1 MCIRDSYQGHYKLKV
16 HSILLAGGSS
26 DRFNNE
32 ENKVYFPIG
41 GKPALSW
48 ALETLDNSDKVDSIL
63 LVVRDEDWDK
73 TNNVIELVNP
83 NKLSGVTIG
92 GDTRHESEY
101 QGLAYLKERPDVSEE
116 DLILIHDGARPL
128 LPSYLLDEL
137 IDVAIKYGASAPGFN
152 SDNLMKK
159 QEFKKEEIQETI
171 VEIQTPQIFPASEL
185 WKSYEL
191 AKLDNWQAVDT
202 TECVSK
208 YSELEAVVIPG
219 DPRNMKVTFIE
230 DIFELEQMI

>member
-1 MCIRDSYQGHYKLKV
+1 MKV

-48 ALETLDNSDKVDSIL
+48 PLETLDNSDKVDSII
-63 LVVRDEDWDK
+63 LVVRDEDWEK
-73 TNNVIELVNP
+73 TNNVIQLVNP
-83 NKLSGVTIG
+83 KKLSGVTIG
-92 GDTRHESEY
+92 GNTRHESEY
-101 QGLAYLKERPDVSEE
+101 QGLLYLKERPDINEE

-137 IDVAIKYGASAPGFN
+137 IDVAKKYGASAPGYN

-159 QEFKKEEIQETI
+159 QEFNKEEILETI

-191 AKLDNWQAVDT
+191 AKLDKWQAVDT

-230 DIFELEQMI
+230 DIFKLEEMI

>member
-1 MCIRDSYQGHYKLKV
+1 MKV

-48 ALETLDNSDKVDSIL
+48 ALETLDNSDKIDSIL

-83 NKLSGVTIG
+83 GKLSGVTIG
-92 GDTRHESEY
+92 GNTRHESEY
-101 QGLAYLKERPDVSEE
+101 QGLTYLKERPDVSEE

-128 LPSYLLDEL
+128 LPKYLLDEL
-137 IDVAIKYGASAPGFN
+137 IDVAIKYGASAPGNN
-152 SDNLMKK
+152 SNNLMKK
-159 QEFKKEEIQETI
+159 EELNKKEMQETI
-171 VEIQTPQIFPASEL
+171 VEIQTPQVFPASEL
-185 WKSYEL
+185 WKAYEL
-191 AKLDNWQAVDT
+191 AKLDNWQALDT

-230 DIFELEQMI
+230 DIFILEEMI

>member
-1 MCIRDSYQGHYKLKV
+1 MKV

-63 LVVRDEDWDK
+63 LVVRDEDWEK

-83 NKLSGVTIG
+83 GKLSGVTIG
-92 GDTRHESEY
+92 GNTRHESEY
-101 QGLAYLKERPDVSEE
+101 QGLTYLKERPDVSKE

-128 LPSYLLDEL
+128 LPNYLLDEL
-137 IDVAIKYGASAPGFN
+137 INVAIKYGASAPGNN
-152 SDNLMKK
+152 SNNLMKK
-159 QEFKKEEIQETI
+159 EEFNKKEMQETI
-171 VEIQTPQIFPASEL
+171 VEVQTPQIFPASEL

-191 AKLDNWQAVDT
+191 AKLDNWQALDT

-219 DPRNMKVTFIE
+219 DPRNMKVTYIE
-230 DIFELEQMI
+230 DIFILEEMI

>member
-1 MCIRDSYQGHYKLKV
+1 MKI

-63 LVVRDEDWDK
+63 LVVRDEDWEK

-83 NKLSGVTIG
+83 GKLSGVTIG
-92 GDTRHESEY
+92 GNTRHESEY
-101 QGLAYLKERPDVSEE
+101 QGLTYLKERPDVSED

-128 LPSYLLDEL
+128 LPNYLLDEL
-137 IDVAIKYGASAPGFN
+137 INVAIKYGASAPGNN
-152 SDNLMKK
+152 SNNLMKK
-159 QEFKKEEIQETI
+159 EEFNKKEMQETI
-171 VEIQTPQIFPASEL
+171 VEVQTPQIFPDSEL

-191 AKLDNWQAVDT
+191 AKLDNWQALDT

-230 DIFELEQMI
+230 DIFILEEMI

>member
-1 MCIRDSYQGHYKLKV
+1 MKI

-63 LVVRDEDWDK
+63 LVVRDEDWEK

-83 NKLSGVTIG
+83 GKLSGVTIG
-92 GDTRHESEY
+92 GNTRHESEY
-101 QGLAYLKERPDVSEE
+101 QGLTYLKERPDVSED

-128 LPSYLLDEL
+128 LPNYLLDEL
-137 IDVAIKYGASAPGFN
+137 INVAIKYGASAPGNN
-152 SDNLMKK
+152 SNNLMKK
-159 QEFKKEEIQETI
+159 EEFNKKEMQETI
-171 VEIQTPQIFPASEL
+171 VEVQTPQIFPASEL

-191 AKLDNWQAVDT
+191 AKIDNWQALDT

-230 DIFELEQMI
+230 DIFILEEMI

>member
-1 MCIRDSYQGHYKLKV
+1 MKV

-63 LVVRDEDWDK
+63 LVVRDEDWEK

-83 NKLSGVTIG
+83 RKLSGVTIG
-92 GDTRHESEY
+92 GNTRHESEY
-101 QGLAYLKERPDVSEE
+101 QGLTYLKERPDISED

-128 LPSYLLDEL
+128 LPNYLLDEL
-137 IDVAIKYGASAPGFN
+137 IDVAIKYGASAPGNN
-152 SDNLMKK
+152 SNNLMKK
-159 QEFKKEEIQETI
+159 EEFNKKEMPETI

-191 AKLDNWQAVDT
+191 AKLDNWQALDT

-208 YSELEAVVIPG
+208 YSELEAVIIPG

-230 DIFELEQMI
+230 DIFILEEMI

>member
-1 MCIRDSYQGHYKLKV
+1 MKV

-26 DRFNNE
+26 NRFNNE

-63 LVVRDEDWDK
+63 LVVRDEDWEK

-101 QGLAYLKERPDVSEE
+101 QGLAYLKERPDVNEE

-159 QEFKKEEIQETI
+159 EEFKKEEIQETI

-191 AKLDNWQAVDT
+191 AKLDKWQAVDT

-230 DIFELEQMI
+230 DIFKLEQMI

>member
-1 MCIRDSYQGHYKLKV
+1 MKV

-48 ALETLDNSDKVDSIL
+48 PLETLDNSDKVDSII
-63 LVVRDEDWDK
+63 LVVRDEDWEQ
-73 TNNVIELVNP
+73 TNNVIQLVNP
-83 NKLSGVTIG
+83 KKLSGVTIG
-92 GDTRHESEY
+92 GNTRHESEY
-101 QGLAYLKERPDVSEE
+101 QGLLYLKERPDINEE

-137 IDVAIKYGASAPGFN
+137 IDVAKKYGASAPGYN

-159 QEFKKEEIQETI
+159 QEFNKEEIQETI

-191 AKLDNWQAVDT
+191 AKLDKWQAVDT

-230 DIFELEQMI
+230 DIFKLEEMI

>member
-1 MCIRDSYQGHYKLKV
+1 MKI

-63 LVVRDEDWDK
+63 LVVRDEDWEK

-83 NKLSGVTIG
+83 KKLSGVTIG
-92 GDTRHESEY
+92 GNTRHESEY
-101 QGLAYLKERPDVSEE
+101 QGLTYLKERPDVSEE

-128 LPSYLLDEL
+128 LPNYLLDEL
-137 IDVAIKYGASAPGFN
+137 INVAIKYGASAPGNN
-152 SDNLMKK
+152 SNNLMKK
-159 QEFKKEEIQETI
+159 EKFDKKEMQETI

-191 AKLDNWQAVDT
+191 AKLDNWQALDT

-208 YSELEAVVIPG
+208 YSKLEAVVIPG

-230 DIFELEQMI
+230 DIFILEEMI

>member
-1 MCIRDSYQGHYKLKV
+1 MKV

-48 ALETLDNSDKVDSIL
+48 ALETLDNSDNVDSIL
-63 LVVRDEDWDK
+63 LVIRDEDWEK

-83 NKLSGVTIG
+83 GKLSGVTIG
-92 GDTRHESEY
+92 GNTRHESEY
-101 QGLAYLKERPDVSEE
+101 QGLTYLKERPDVSEE

-128 LPSYLLDEL
+128 LPNYLLDEL
-137 IDVAIKYGASAPGFN
+137 INVAIKYGASAPGNN
-152 SDNLMKK
+152 SNNLMKK
-159 QEFKKEEIQETI
+159 EEFNKKEMQETI
-171 VEIQTPQIFPASEL
+171 VEVQTPQIFPASEL

-191 AKLDNWQAVDT
+191 AKLDNWQALDT

-219 DPRNMKVTFIE
+219 DPRNMKVTYIE
-230 DIFELEQMI
+230 DIFILEEMI

>member
-1 MCIRDSYQGHYKLKV
+1 LKV

-48 ALETLDNSDKVDSIL
+48 ALETLDNSDNVDSIL
-63 LVVRDEDWDK
+63 LVIRDEDWEK

-83 NKLSGVTIG
+83 GKLSGVTIG
-92 GDTRHESEY
+92 GNTRHESEY
-101 QGLAYLKERPDVSEE
+101 QGLTYLKERPDVSKE

-128 LPSYLLDEL
+128 LPNYLLDEL
-137 IDVAIKYGASAPGFN
+137 INVAIKYGASAPGNN
-152 SDNLMKK
+152 SNNLMKK
-159 QEFKKEEIQETI
+159 EEFNKKEMQETI
-171 VEIQTPQIFPASEL
+171 VEVQTPQIFPASEL

-191 AKLDNWQAVDT
+191 AKLDNWQALDT

-219 DPRNMKVTFIE
+219 DPRNMKVTYIE
-230 DIFELEQMI
+230 DIFILEEMI

>member
-1 MCIRDSYQGHYKLKV
+1 MKV

-63 LVVRDEDWDK
+63 LVVRDEDWEK
-73 TNNVIELVNP
+73 TNNVIQLVNP
-83 NKLSGVTIG
+83 GKLSGVTIG
-92 GDTRHESEY
+92 GNTRHESEY
-101 QGLAYLKERPDVSEE
+101 QGLTYLKERPDISED

-128 LPSYLLDEL
+128 LPEYLLDEL
-137 IDVAIKYGASAPGFN
+137 IDVAIKYGASAPGNN
-152 SDNLMKK
+152 SNNLMKK
-159 QEFKKEEIQETI
+159 EEFNKKEMQETI

-191 AKLDNWQAVDT
+191 AKLDNWQALDT

-230 DIFELEQMI
+230 DIFILEEMI

>member
-1 MCIRDSYQGHYKLKV
+1 MKV

-63 LVVRDEDWDK
+63 LVVRDEDWEK

-83 NKLSGVTIG
+83 GKLSGVTVG
-92 GDTRHESEY
+92 GNTRHESEY
-101 QGLAYLKERPDVSEE
+101 QGLTYLKERPDVSEE

-128 LPSYLLDEL
+128 LPNYLLDEL
-137 IDVAIKYGASAPGFN
+137 INVAIKYGASAPGNN
-152 SDNLMKK
+152 SNNLMKK
-159 QEFKKEEIQETI
+159 EEFNKKEMQETI
-171 VEIQTPQIFPASEL
+171 VEVQTPQIFPASEL

-191 AKLDNWQAVDT
+191 AKLDNWQALDT

-230 DIFELEQMI
+230 DIFILEEMI

>member
-1 MCIRDSYQGHYKLKV
+1 MKI

-63 LVVRDEDWDK
+63 LVVRDEDWEK

-83 NKLSGVTIG
+83 GKLSGVTIG
-92 GDTRHESEY
+92 GNTRHESEY
-101 QGLAYLKERPDVSEE
+101 QGLTYLKERPDVSEE

-128 LPSYLLDEL
+128 LPNYLLDEL
-137 IDVAIKYGASAPGFN
+137 INVAIKYGASAPGNN
-152 SDNLMKK
+152 SNNLMKK
-159 QEFKKEEIQETI
+159 EEFNKKEMQETI

-191 AKLDNWQAVDT
+191 AKLDNWQALDT

-230 DIFELEQMI
+230 DIFILEEMI

>member
-1 MCIRDSYQGHYKLKV
+1 MKV

-63 LVVRDEDWDK
+63 LVVRDEDWEK

-101 QGLAYLKERPDVSEE
+101 QGLAYLKERPDVNEE

-159 QEFKKEEIQETI
+159 EEFKKEEIQETI

-191 AKLDNWQAVDT
+191 AKLDKWQAVDT

-230 DIFELEQMI
+230 DIFKLEQMI

>member
-1 MCIRDSYQGHYKLKV
+1 MKV
-16 HSILLAGGSS
+16 HAILLAGGSS

-92 GDTRHESEY
+92 GNTRHESEY

-137 IDVAIKYGASAPGFN
+137 INVAIKYGASAPGFN
-152 SDNLMKK
+152 SNNLMKK
-159 QEFKKEEIQETI
+159 KEFNKSEIQETI
-171 VEIQTPQIFPASEL
+171 VEIQTPQIFPAAEL

-230 DIFELEQMI
+230 DIFKLEQMI

>member
-1 MCIRDSYQGHYKLKV
+1 LKV

-48 ALETLDNSDKVDSIL
+48 ALETLDNSDNVDSIL
-63 LVVRDEDWDK
+63 LVIRDEDWEK

-83 NKLSGVTIG
+83 GKLSGVTIG
-92 GDTRHESEY
+92 GNTRHESEY
-101 QGLAYLKERPDVSEE
+101 QGLTYLKERPDVSEE

-128 LPSYLLDEL
+128 LPNYLLDEL
-137 IDVAIKYGASAPGFN
+137 INVAIKYGASAPGNN
-152 SDNLMKK
+152 SNNLMKK
-159 QEFKKEEIQETI
+159 EEFNKKEMQETI
-171 VEIQTPQIFPASEL
+171 VEVQTPQIFPASEL

-191 AKLDNWQAVDT
+191 AKLDNWQALDT

-219 DPRNMKVTFIE
+219 DPRNMKVTYIE
-230 DIFELEQMI
+230 DIFILEEMI

>member
-1 MCIRDSYQGHYKLKV
+1 MKV

-48 ALETLDNSDKVDSIL
+48 PLETLDNSDKVDSII
-63 LVVRDEDWDK
+63 LVVRDEDWEK
-73 TNNVIELVNP
+73 TNNVIQLVNP
-83 NKLSGVTIG
+83 KKLSGVTIG
-92 GDTRHESEY
+92 GNTRHESEY
-101 QGLAYLKERPDVSEE
+101 QGLLYLKERPDINEE

-137 IDVAIKYGASAPGFN
+137 IDVAKKYGASAPGYN

-159 QEFKKEEIQETI
+159 QEFNKEEIQETI
-171 VEIQTPQIFPASEL
+171 VEIQTPQIYPASEL

-191 AKLDNWQAVDT
+191 AKLDKWQAVDT

-230 DIFELEQMI
+230 DIFKLEEMI

>member
-1 MCIRDSYQGHYKLKV
+1 MKV

-63 LVVRDEDWDK
+63 LVIRDEDWEK

-101 QGLAYLKERPDVSEE
+101 QGLAYLKERPDVNEE

-159 QEFKKEEIQETI
+159 EEFKKEEIQETI

>member
-1 MCIRDSYQGHYKLKV
+1 MKV

-63 LVVRDEDWDK
+63 LVVRDEDWEK

-101 QGLAYLKERPDVSEE
+101 QGLAYLKERPDVNEE

-137 IDVAIKYGASAPGFN
+137 INVAIKFGASAPGFN

>member
-1 MCIRDSYQGHYKLKV
+1 MKV

-63 LVVRDEDWDK
+63 LVVRDEDWEK
-73 TNNVIELVNP
+73 TNNVIQLVNP
-83 NKLSGVTIG
+83 GKLSGVTIG
-92 GDTRHESEY
+92 GNTRHESEY
-101 QGLAYLKERPDVSEE
+101 QGLTYLKERPDVSEE

-128 LPSYLLDEL
+128 LPDYLLDEL
-137 IDVAIKYGASAPGFN
+137 IEVAIKYGASAPGNN
-152 SDNLMKK
+152 SNNLMKK
-159 QEFKKEEIQETI
+159 EEFNKKEMPETI

-191 AKLDNWQAVDT
+191 AKLDNWQALDT

-208 YSELEAVVIPG
+208 YSDLEAVVIPG

-230 DIFELEQMI
+230 DIFILEEMI

>member
-1 MCIRDSYQGHYKLKV
+1 LKV

-48 ALETLDNSDKVDSIL
+48 PLETLDNSDKVDSII
-63 LVVRDEDWDK
+63 LVVRDEDWEK
-73 TNNVIELVNP
+73 TNNVIQLVNP
-83 NKLSGVTIG
+83 KKLSGVTIG
-92 GDTRHESEY
+92 GNTRHESEY
-101 QGLAYLKERPDVSEE
+101 QGLLYLKERPDINEE

-137 IDVAIKYGASAPGFN
+137 IDVAKKYGASAPGYN

-159 QEFKKEEIQETI
+159 QEFNKEEIQETI

-191 AKLDNWQAVDT
+191 AKLDKWQAVDT

-230 DIFELEQMI
+230 ISLNLRK

>member
-1 MCIRDSYQGHYKLKV
+1 MKI

-63 LVVRDEDWDK
+63 LVVRDEDWEK

-83 NKLSGVTIG
+83 GKLSGVTVG
-92 GDTRHESEY
+92 GNTRHESEY
-101 QGLAYLKERPDVSEE
+101 QGLTYLKERPDVSEE

-128 LPSYLLDEL
+128 LPNYLLDEL
-137 IDVAIKYGASAPGFN
+137 INVAIKYGASAPGNN
-152 SDNLMKK
+152 SNNLMKK
-159 QEFKKEEIQETI
+159 EEFNKKEMQETI

-191 AKLDNWQAVDT
+191 AKLDNWQALDT

-230 DIFELEQMI
+230 DIFILEEMI

>member
-1 MCIRDSYQGHYKLKV
+1 MKV

-63 LVVRDEDWDK
+63 LVVRDEDWEK

-83 NKLSGVTIG
+83 KKLSGVTIG
-92 GDTRHESEY
+92 GNTRHESEY
-101 QGLAYLKERPDVSEE
+101 QGLTYLKERPDVNEE

-137 IDVAIKYGASAPGFN
+137 INVAIKYGASAPGNN
-152 SDNLMKK
+152 SNNLMKK
-159 QEFKKEEIQETI
+159 EEFNKKEMQETI

-191 AKLDNWQAVDT
+191 AKLDNWQALDT

-230 DIFELEQMI
+230 DIFILEEMI

>member
-1 MCIRDSYQGHYKLKV
+1 MKV

-48 ALETLDNSDKVDSIL
+48 PLKTLDNSDKVDSII
-63 LVVRDEDWDK
+63 LVVRDEDWEK
-73 TNNVIELVNP
+73 TNNVIQLVNP
-83 NKLSGVTIG
+83 KKLSGVTIG
-92 GDTRHESEY
+92 GNTRHESEY
-101 QGLAYLKERPDVSEE
+101 QGLLYLKERPDINEE

-137 IDVAIKYGASAPGFN
+137 IDVAKKYGASAPGYN

-159 QEFKKEEIQETI
+159 QEFNKEEIQETI

-191 AKLDNWQAVDT
+191 AKLDKWQAVDT

-230 DIFELEQMI
+230 DIFKLEEMI

>member
-1 MCIRDSYQGHYKLKV
+1 MKI

-26 DRFNNE
+26 DRVNNE

-63 LVVRDEDWDK
+63 LVVRDEDWEK

-83 NKLSGVTIG
+83 GKLSGVTIG
-92 GDTRHESEY
+92 GNTRHESEY
-101 QGLAYLKERPDVSEE
+101 QGLTYLKERPDVSED

-128 LPSYLLDEL
+128 LPNYLLDEL
-137 IDVAIKYGASAPGFN
+137 INVAIKYGASAPGNN
-152 SDNLMKK
+152 SNNLMKK
-159 QEFKKEEIQETI
+159 EEFNKKEMQETI
-171 VEIQTPQIFPASEL
+171 VEVQTPQIFPASEL

-191 AKLDNWQAVDT
+191 AKLDNWQALDT

-230 DIFELEQMI
+230 DIFILEEMI

>member
-1 MCIRDSYQGHYKLKV
+1 MKV

-48 ALETLDNSDKVDSIL
+48 PLETLDNSDKVDSII
-63 LVVRDEDWDK
+63 LVVRDEDCEK
-73 TNNVIELVNP
+73 TNNVIQLVNP
-83 NKLSGVTIG
+83 KKLSGVTIG
-92 GDTRHESEY
+92 GNTRHESEY
-101 QGLAYLKERPDVSEE
+101 QGLLYLKERPDINEE

-137 IDVAIKYGASAPGFN
+137 IDVAKKYGASAPGYN

-159 QEFKKEEIQETI
+159 QEFNKEEIQETI

-191 AKLDNWQAVDT
+191 AKLDKWQAVDT

-230 DIFELEQMI
+230 DIFKLEEMI

>member
-1 MCIRDSYQGHYKLKV
+1 LKV

-63 LVVRDEDWDK
+63 LVVRDEDWEK

-101 QGLAYLKERPDVSEE
+101 QGLAYLKERPDINEE

-159 QEFKKEEIQETI
+159 EEFKKEEIQETI

-230 DIFELEQMI
+230 DIFKLEQMI

>member
-1 MCIRDSYQGHYKLKV
+1 MKV

-63 LVVRDEDWDK
+63 LVVRDEDWEK

-101 QGLAYLKERPDVSEE
+101 QGLAYLKERPDVNEE

-137 IDVAIKYGASAPGFN
+137 INVAIKYGASAPGFN

-159 QEFKKEEIQETI
+159 EEFKKEEIQETI

>member
-1 MCIRDSYQGHYKLKV
+1 MKV

-32 ENKVYFPIG
+32 ENKVYFQIG

-63 LVVRDEDWDK
+63 LVVRDEDWEK

-83 NKLSGVTIG
+83 KKLSGVTIG
-92 GDTRHESEY
+92 GNTRHESEY
-101 QGLAYLKERPDVSEE
+101 QGLTYLKERPDVSEE

-128 LPSYLLDEL
+128 LPNYLLDEL
-137 IDVAIKYGASAPGFN
+137 INVAIKYGASAPGNN
-152 SDNLMKK
+152 SNNLMKK
-159 QEFKKEEIQETI
+159 EEFNKKEMQETI
-171 VEIQTPQIFPASEL
+171 VEIQTPQVFPASEL

-191 AKLDNWQAVDT
+191 AKLDNWQALDT

-230 DIFELEQMI
+230 DIFILEEMI

>member
-1 MCIRDSYQGHYKLKV
+1 MKV

-48 ALETLDNSDKVDSIL
+48 PLETLDNSDIVDSII
-63 LVVRDEDWDK
+63 LVVRDEDWEK
-73 TNNVIELVNP
+73 TNNVIQLVNP
-83 NKLSGVTIG
+83 KKLSGVTIG
-92 GDTRHESEY
+92 GNTRHESEY
-101 QGLAYLKERPDVSEE
+101 QGLLYLKERPDINEE

-137 IDVAIKYGASAPGFN
+137 IDVAKKYGASAPGYN

-159 QEFKKEEIQETI
+159 QEFNKEEIQETI

-191 AKLDNWQAVDT
+191 AKLDKWQAVDT

-230 DIFELEQMI
+230 DIFKLEEMI

>member
-1 MCIRDSYQGHYKLKV
+1 MKV
-16 HSILLAGGSS
+16 HAILLAGGSS

-48 ALETLDNSDKVDSIL
+48 ALETLDDSDKVDSIL

-92 GDTRHESEY
+92 GNTRHESEY

-128 LPSYLLDEL
+128 LPNYLLDEL
-137 IDVAIKYGASAPGFN
+137 INVAVKYGASAPGFN
-152 SDNLMKK
+152 SNNLMKK
-159 QEFKKEEIQETI
+159 KEFNKSEIQETI

-230 DIFELEQMI
+230 DIFKLEQMI

>member
-1 MCIRDSYQGHYKLKV
+1 MKV

-48 ALETLDNSDKVDSIL
+48 ALETLDNSDKVDSII
-63 LVVRDEDWDK
+63 LVVRDEDWEK
-73 TNNVIELVNP
+73 TNNVIQLVNP
-83 NKLSGVTIG
+83 KKLSGVTIG
-92 GDTRHESEY
+92 GNTRHESEY
-101 QGLAYLKERPDVSEE
+101 QGLLYLKERPDINEE

-137 IDVAIKYGASAPGFN
+137 IDVAKKYGASAPGYN

-159 QEFKKEEIQETI
+159 QEFNKEEIQETI
-171 VEIQTPQIFPASEL
+171 VEIDL
-185 WKSYEL
+185 K
-191 AKLDNWQAVDT
+191 DNSLICHVLLRGA
-202 TECVSK
+202 
-208 YSELEAVVIPG
+208 
-219 DPRNMKVTFIE
+219 R
-230 DIFELEQMI
+230 

>member
-1 MCIRDSYQGHYKLKV
+1 MKA

-41 GKPALSW
+41 GKPALAW

-101 QGLAYLKERPDVSEE
+101 QGLAYLKERPDVNEE

-159 QEFKKEEIQETI
+159 QEFKKEQIQETI

-230 DIFELEQMI
+230 DIFELDPKNL